1 MEDLQQIRF
10 PQEVINIAE
19 KFKDEYGLTQ
29 NLPILKFAFAYA
41 INNFKDQINFET
53 EDPLYKKNDG
63 SNYNVNSFDSDSSYR
78 VSEFIKAIYPNC
90 ETPYR
95 YLRTAIIFGIM
106 KLKGKKD
113 WDPDFRII
121 DVMPEE

>member
-19 KFKDEYGLTQ
+19 RFKDEYGLTQ

-41 INNFKDQINFET
+41 INQFKDQINFET
-53 EDPLYKKNDG
+53 DDPLYKKNDG
-63 SNYNVNSFDSDSSYR
+63 SNYGINSFENDSNLR
-78 VSEFIKAIYPNC
+78 VADLIKALYPQC

-95 YLRTAIIFGIM
+95 YMRIATIYGIL
-106 KLKGKKD
+106 KLDKAKRY
-113 WDPDFRII
+113 DPDFRII
-121 DVMPEE
+121 DVM